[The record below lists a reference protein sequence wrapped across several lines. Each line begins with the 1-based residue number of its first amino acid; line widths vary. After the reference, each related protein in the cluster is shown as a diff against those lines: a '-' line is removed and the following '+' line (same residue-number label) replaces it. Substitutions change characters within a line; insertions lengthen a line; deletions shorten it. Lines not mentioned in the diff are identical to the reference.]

1 MLGAMSAPA
10 RSTRSRAKAS
20 KAERRIVVALD
31 GPASS
36 GKSSVGAAAAG
47 RLGLRF
53 VDTGLL
59 YRALTAAALRE
70 GVATDDAER
79 LVGLAD
85 RVTLADDGSGRLTRV
100 LVDGTDTTDEAR
112 GPEVD
117 AAVSSVSRIGD
128 VRAALLPRQ
137 RALAEGGGI
146 VVAGRDIGTVVL
158 PDADLKLF
166 LDASVEERAARRI
179 GERGLDPAGDE
190 AEAVREQL
198 RVRDDL
204 DRNRAVA
211 PLRAADDAVIIE
223 TDGNPF
229 ERTVDIVEAAI
240 HNVEAAISPAPRPSN
255 GRRKAAPPAPTTAPP
270 DEPEPRAGP
279 ADEPTPAAEPATAT
293 AAEPTPAVAKA
304 RRAAATAPAIA
315 STRAP
320 ERAPAPPRSATLE
333 RAMQLDNDLPMWMR
347 MVALKARIGT
357 RLFANVEIE
366 GLEHI
371 PRKGAV
377 ILAINHISNADAF
390 VTGSWITPA
399 LRTRRIH
406 WLGKKEL
413 FDWPVFGWLA
423 ARGGVHPVDRSTAD
437 VDAFRLAIRILEEGD
452 VLLIFPEGT
461 RSPDGALQEAK
472 DGLAT
477 LALRTNA
484 AIVPIGINGSDRVW
498 PKGSKLPLPIPRRT
512 ITVRIGQAFRAAD
525 VVPAGADRRAA
536 KTIATTAIMGRI
548 AALLEPRHRGA
559 YAAAVDDP
567 AEPPKT

>member
-1 MLGAMSAPA
+1 MLGPMSAPA
-10 RSTRSRAKAS
+10 RSQRSRAKAD
-20 KAERRIVVALD
+20 KADERRIVVALD

-100 LVDGTDTTDEAR
+100 LVDGADTTDEAR

-117 AAVSSVSRIGD
+117 AAVSSVSRNGD

-137 RALAEGGGI
+137 RALAADGGI

-229 ERTVDIVEAAI
+229 ELTVDIVEAAI
-240 HNVEAAISPAPRPSN
+240 HNVEAAIAPRPRPSN
-255 GRRKAAPPAPTTAPP
+255 GRRKPAPATTGRPADAPVTP
-270 DEPEPRAGP
+270 
-279 ADEPTPAAEPATAT
+279 DEPTPAPAPERETPAEPVPVAAASVPPTAEPARA
-293 AAEPTPAVAKA
+293 PRPAS
-304 RRAAATAPAIA
+304 AAA
-315 STRAP
+315 RAP
-320 ERAPAPPRSATLE
+320 SAPRSPNRE
-333 RAMQLDNDLPMWMR
+333 RAMQLDNDLPIWMR
-347 MVALKARIGT
+347 MVALAARIGART
-357 RLFANVEIE
+357 FANVRID

-371 PRKGAV
+371 PRTGAV

-406 WLGKKEL
+406 WLGKQEL
-413 FDWPVFGWLA
+413 FDWPVFGLLA
-423 ARGGVHPVDRSTAD
+423 AHGGVHPVDRSTAD
-437 VDAFRLAIRILEEGD
+437 IEAYRLATRILEEGD

-461 RSPDGALQEAK
+461 RSPDGSLQEAK

-477 LALRTNA
+477 LAMRTNA
-484 AIVPIGINGSDRVW
+484 AIVPIGINGSDKVW
-498 PKGSKLPLPIPRRT
+498 PKGSKLPIPIPRRT
-512 ITVRIGQAFRAAD
+512 ITVHIGSPFRVAD

-536 KTIATTAIMGRI
+536 KRIATTAIMGRI

-559 YAAAVDDP
+559 YAAAVEDDTGV
-567 AEPPKT
+567 AKT